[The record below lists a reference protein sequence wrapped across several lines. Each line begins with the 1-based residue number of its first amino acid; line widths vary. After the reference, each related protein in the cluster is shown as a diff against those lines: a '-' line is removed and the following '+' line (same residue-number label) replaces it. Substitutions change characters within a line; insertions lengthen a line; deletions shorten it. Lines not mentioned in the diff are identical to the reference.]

1 MNSNII
7 GSNKYVDS
15 LSTFNTLKISAGK
28 NNEYY
33 TVNNGTQV
41 YGKPDIF
48 WDNIVFIENESYIW
62 THGKLYHDTSKV
74 DKSEFNTTYAY
85 LVSKIN
91 EVHDQ
96 TYFYVAQGI
105 EEMDDTLS
113 SIDQRTYDTV
123 YSYTQ
128 GLDLI
133 YAAAIDEVA
142 RFDLTYALVLE
153 ELTARVEALENNS

>member
-74 DKSEFNTTYAY
+74 DKSEFNTTYSY

-96 TYFYVAQGI
+96 TYFYVAQGM
-105 EEMDDTLS
+105 EEMDDTIS
-113 SIDQRTYDTV
+113 SF
-123 YSYTQ
+123 
-128 GLDLI
+128 DLI
-133 YAAAIDEVA
+133 SANALAEINDFDLTYAAALSELHE
-142 RFDLTYALVLE
+142 FDLTYALVLE
-153 ELTARVEALENNS
+153 ELTARVETLENNS